1 MARRWRSVWHSC
13 DTLHLWF
20 WRWAVPWAR
29 LVLLFLWNFGVFCPW
44 GWLRDII
51 VHGGWWKK
59 VGLGSSRY
67 RFLQKIRANLRES
80 FDPVENLPEIE
91 FGVDTGCGRMPS
103 HSYGKNFDSA
113 PTLGSSQRVSLENKV
128 STNLLWITYLV
139 LLFGDSFLSGNNE
152 RGERI

>member
-29 LVLLFLWNFGVFCPW
+29 LVLLFLWNVGVFCPW

-67 RFLQKIRANLRES
+67 RFLQKIWANLRES

-91 FGVDTGCGRMPS
+91 FRSRYRLWKDAFAFLWEELRQRTDLRVFAAFEPWKQGEYQFTVNHLS
-103 HSYGKNFDSA
+103 SA
-113 PTLGSSQRVSLENKV
+113 FVWRFVSFWK
-128 STNLLWITYLV
+128 
-139 LLFGDSFLSGNNE
+139 
-152 RGERI
+152 